1 MLDDLHSLSLLT
13 VMEIVGPVI
22 LAVGLVY
29 GIVRSRRSKSAR
41 VATNRATRDL
51 YRQERAR
58 QSGLRPT

>member
-13 VMEIVGPVI
+13 VMEIVGPLV

-41 VATNRATRDL
+41 VATDRATRDL
-51 YRQERAR
+51 YRQERER
-58 QSGLRPT
+58 EVRSR